1 MIRQVSPMKTFP
13 RSNRA
18 FTLIELLTVIAIIAL
33 LAGLLFPAIK
43 SAMLKAEVT
52 KAQVQISNL
61 QTAIKSYYTE
71 YGRWPVMDNTVG
83 TVNSN
88 YTYTVDTNF
97 VALLQGANNT
107 ATITGGG
114 GFPPPAF
121 TPVSTSSLQGNPRQI
136 HFMEFKSSELDPV
149 LGYLDPWK
157 QPYFCRFDVS
167 YVNNLSDPFA
177 SGTTPL
183 TAKISPDR
191 KVQTGFVVWSAG
203 PDGRYDN
210 QDDAATG
217 PSALN
222 KDNVKSW

>member
-1 MIRQVSPMKTFP
+1 MTTKVSPMKTFP

-52 KAQVQISNL
+52 KAQVQLSNL
-61 QTAIKSYYTE
+61 QTAMKSYYTE
-71 YGRWPVMDNTVG
+71 YGRWPVMDTTVG

-114 GFPPPAF
+114 SFPPPAF
-121 TPVSTSSLQGNPRQI
+121 TPVNTSFLQGNPRQI
-136 HFMEFKSSELDPV
+136 RFLEFKSTEVDP
-149 LGYLDPWK
+149 LRGYLDPWK
-157 QPYFCRFDVS
+157 QPYYCRFDVS
-167 YVNNLSDPFA
+167 YVNNISDPFA
-177 SGTTPL
+177 SGPS
-183 TAKISPDR
+183 AIISPDR
-191 KVQTGFVVWSAG
+191 KVQASFLVWSAG
-203 PDGRYDN
+203 PNAQYDN
-210 QDDAATG
+210 QDTALG
-217 PSALN
+217 PSVLN